1 MNIIDKVNE
10 IAEATVGSVDNNYE
24 AVMKQQ
30 AMLYQHNHFM
40 SLTNNRFTGLLK
52 DGKIGSYRKQKEKVE
67 QGLSK
72 IYFLL
77 DRLN

>member
-1 MNIIDKVNE
+1 MR
-10 IAEATVGSVDNNYE
+10 
-24 AVMKQQ
+24 QQ

>member
-10 IAEATVGSVDNNYE
+10 IAEATVGSPDNNL
-24 AVMKQQ
+24 Q
-30 AMLYQHNHFM
+30 LDQHRRELEYRHNQFM
-40 SLTNNRFTGLLK
+40 SLTSDRFTSLLQS
-52 DGKIGSYRKQKEKVE
+52 GKIGNYHQQKQKVE